1 MKIKEFEKRSRLL
14 VNNMKFKETLGKMI
28 VLGSLVINLSFLFI
42 LLFNDKLVISEP
54 NKWVLMAEIV
64 LILYGI
70 IYFKVAE

>member
-1 MKIKEFEKRSRLL
+1 
-14 VNNMKFKETLGKMI
+14 MKFKETLGKMI